1 MLNKFSEEL
10 KEARIKND
18 LTLQQ
23 MAARTRIDLKF
34 LENLENGSFAF
45 LPELYIK
52 AFIKEYAKLVGLDEK
67 ITIKKFDAA
76 KRSKAYDELGNTE
89 DDIKKTRTEKE
100 EIKPPKPLPEVP
112 AYTPP
117 VPAYEPYDSTKQQTD
132 SATGLAKNKNLII
145 GIVVAVLAVFVII
158 YFAFIKGSSDI
169 VVSEKTYD
177 QVQKDNEQRS
187 ATEPQKPA
195 ASDSTYMAKS
205 DSLSLVLE
213 SKDISWIKVIADGT
227 KPVEFT
233 LAANTQ
239 KEVKALKNFR
249 ITVGNAGAIQLTL
262 NNKPLNFS
270 GNKHEVKYVSVDSAG
285 LHNITSISNP

>member
-10 KEARIKND
+10 KEARIKTD

-34 LENLENGSFAF
+34 LENLENGNFAF

-100 EIKPPKPLPEVP
+100 EIKPPKPQPE
-112 AYTPP
+112 A
-117 VPAYEPYDSTKQQTD
+117 PAYEPYDSTKQQSD
-132 SATGLAKNKNLII
+132 SAADYAKKKNLII
-145 GIVVAVLAVFVII
+145 GIIVGVLAVFVII

-187 ATEPQKPA
+187 APEPQKPA
-195 ASDSTYMAKS
+195 ATDSTYMAKS
-205 DSLSLVLE
+205 DSLSLLLE

-233 LAANTQ
+233 LTANSQ

-249 ITVGNAGAIQLTL
+249 VTIGNAGAIQLTL

-270 GNKHEVKYVSVDSAG
+270 GNRHEVKYVTIDSTG